1 MSRHF
6 LAETDFSVAEA
17 AEIFALA
24 REFKRKRG
32 RHTPP
37 VLQGQTWA
45 MLFYKNST
53 RTRISF
59 EVGIHELGGKALF
72 LDKNQMQLSRGESIA
87 DTAKIL
93 SRYVHGL
100 VIRAYE
106 HSVIEEFAAEGSIPV
121 VNALTDF
128 LHPCQI
134 YSDAFSMAERW
145 AGPDGDLLASLRGR
159 RIAFLGDTACNMA
172 NSWILAAHLFGLDV
186 VLGGPPEF
194 RPDREIDEF
203 CQKLGFPPPFTFT
216 SDPYAAVAGADVVYT
231 DVWVSMG
238 REEEGAARIKKMSPY
253 AVTPELMAAAAP
265 GAIFMHCLPAH
276 PGMEVKEEVL
286 SSPASIIFD
295 QAENRLHMQKAIMAS
310 LASRGR

>member
-6 LAETDFSVAEA
+6 LAETDFVPAEV

-32 RHTPP
+32 RHIPP
-37 VLQGQTWA
+37 VLQGQTWG

-59 EVGIHELGGKALF
+59 EVGIQELGGHALF

-106 HSVIEEFAAEGSIPV
+106 HAVIEEFAAEGSIPV

-145 AGPDGDLLASLRGR
+145 AGPEGDLLAALRGR
-159 RIAFLGDTACNMA
+159 KVAFLGDTACNMA
-172 NSWILAAHLFGLDV
+172 NSWILGAHLFGLN
-186 VLGGPPEF
+186 LALSGPAEF
-194 RPDREIDEF
+194 RPERRIEEF
-203 CQKLGFPPPFTFT
+203 CGELEIPSAYTFT
-216 SDPYAAVAGADVVYT
+216 TDPYEAVAGADVVYT

-265 GAIFMHCLPAH
+265 GALFMHCLPAH

-286 SSPASIIFD
+286 ASPASIVFD
-295 QAENRLHMQKAIMAS
+295 QAENRLHMQKAILAS
-310 LASRGR
+310 LASGGR

>member
-6 LAETDFSVAEA
+6 LAETDFTGTEIAR
-17 AEIFALA
+17 IFALA
-24 REFKRKRG
+24 RQLKRERG
-32 RHTPP
+32 VNSPQP
-37 VLQGQTWA
+37 LAGQTWA

-59 EVGIHELGGKALF
+59 EVGIRELGGNPLF

-106 HSVIEEFAAEGSIPV
+106 HAVIEEFASEGSIPV
-121 VNALTDF
+121 VNALTDL

-145 AGPDGDLLASLRGR
+145 AGPEGDLVAALRGR
-159 RIAFLGDTACNMA
+159 RIVFLGDTACNMA
-172 NSWILAAHLFGLDV
+172 NSWILAAHIFGLDL
-186 VLGGPPEF
+186 VLGGPPDF
-194 RPDREIDEF
+194 RPGREIENL
-203 CQKLGFPPPFTFT
+203 CGELEIAPPFTFT
-216 SDPYAAVAGADVVYT
+216 SDAREAVRGADVVYT

-238 REEEGAARIKKMSPY
+238 REEETAARIKKMSPY
-253 AVTPELMAAAAP
+253 AVTPELMAEAAP
-265 GAIFMHCLPAH
+265 EALFMHCLPAH

-286 SSPASIIFD
+286 NSPASIIFD
-295 QAENRLHMQKAIMAS
+295 QAENRLHMQKAI
-310 LASRGR
+310 LATLAGLRS